1 MKSLVENKYV
11 FHCRKYVDSDYIR
24 DIFLAHP
31 YFIKLF
37 RDSTYKYNKY
47 CLSLLDF
54 FGVTSTGLTFY
65 IAFASIM
72 YEKGDNV
79 TWALEMCRDLLNS
92 KDISPKVVVTD
103 RDNALMNV
111 VDIVF

>member
-1 MKSLVENKYV
+1 M
-11 FHCRKYVDSDYIR
+11 KYVDSDYIR

-31 YFIKLF
+31 DFIKLF

-72 YEKGDNV
+72 SEKGDNV
-79 TWALEMCRDLLNS
+79 TWDLEMCRDLLNS
-92 KDISPKVVVTD
+92 KDISPKVVVID

-111 VDIVF
+111 VDIVFP